1 MRVLKTSLITNET
14 RPKCQ
19 FNKDISAQ
27 IFERE
32 FMADRDKTKFNP
44 ITSEAPVPK
53 FATRAKYGL
62 RKTTIGPGYMREAP
76 NELRASVPDAV
87 MSQLE
92 PASAPPLPEPNG
104 ILKEPKEPVEEDPT
118 ALK

>member
-1 MRVLKTSLITNET
+1 MRVLKTSLITNES
-14 RPKCQ
+14 RPKCL

-44 ITSEAPVPK
+44 VTSDAPVPK

-62 RKTTIGPGYMREAP
+62 RKTPIGPGYMREAP
-76 NELRASVPDAV
+76 KELKATVPESV
-87 MSQLE
+87 MTQLE
-92 PASAPPLPEPNG
+92 PAAAPPLPEPNG
-104 ILKEPKEPVEEDPT
+104 ILKEPTEQSEEDPT
-118 ALK
+118 A